1 MAILGVGCDFLTKTG
16 RRRTR
21 LSSSRGEGPPNDDPP
36 GDGGP
41 DEAAS
46 FIAESVAELALLARR
61 HRLGVLVR
69 LLDMA
74 QLEAEERVRLRSKRK
89 LS

>member
-1 MAILGVGCDFLTKTG
+1 LPP
-16 RRRTR
+16 RRGGGP
-21 LSSSRGEGPPNDDPP
+21 LSDDPP

-41 DEAAS
+41 DEAAG

-61 HRLGVLVR
+61 HNLGVLMH

>member
-1 MAILGVGCDFLTKTG
+1 MPP
-16 RRRTR
+16 RR
-21 LSSSRGEGPPNDDPP
+21 GGGPPTDDPP

-41 DEAAS
+41 DEAAG

-61 HRLGVLVR
+61 HNLGVLVH

>member
-1 MAILGVGCDFLTKTG
+1 MPLPPSG
-16 RRRTR
+16 
-21 LSSSRGEGPPNDDPP
+21 SEGLPTDDPP

-61 HRLGVLVR
+61 HKLGMLVR
-69 LLDMA
+69 LLEMA
-74 QLEAEERVRLRSKRK
+74 QLEAEERVRLRSKRR